1 MYDCF
6 NNIPVPVVPI
16 YRSNMKYRIVQI
28 FGLVES
34 WIRFWRITSA
44 FKKIKIFNYRCRYFF
59 IVNMCKCVLQVCCD
73 CSHPDPQWAS
83 INFGI
88 TLCIECGGIHRQ
100 VLIQHN
106 SQIMLKLASWKT
118 CRIFFFI
125 ECCSTENQCY
135 GSKYM
140 EFGSGILVQFGSGS
154 SFMLSILKEK
164 FKK

>member
-1 MYDCF
+1 
-6 NNIPVPVVPI
+6 
-16 YRSNMKYRIVQI
+16 MKYRIVQI

-44 FKKIKIFNYRCRYFF
+44 FKKIKVFNYRYRYFF

-118 CRIFFFI
+118 CRIFFFL

-135 GSKYM
+135 GSTLQIHGIWIGN
-140 EFGSGILVQFGSGS
+140 FGPIWIRIQVYV
-154 SFMLSILKEK
+154 IN
-164 FKK
+164 FKGKI